1 MSFCADCGFKKETVD
16 NFCQSCGA
24 PQHIAAVTSDSVLG
38 KTSHLMPDAVPNYG
52 STATSQPE
60 FLKELTSV
68 KESVLTELGKRLMNP
83 VFFVIMY
90 IVTMVPTYLLPYVG
104 SNSSV
109 INGLGAAM
117 GIGFNPAFWFHAG
130 ALAILILITWLRGQ
144 LIRKSWL
151 ISLPIAASLFDML
164 PGLSMIPMVPTML
177 HVVTIISGAKE
188 DADK

>member
-1 MSFCADCGFKKETVD
+1 MSFCADCGFKNEAGD
-16 NFCQSCGA
+16 NFCQSCGS
-24 PQHIAAVTSDSVLG
+24 PQNIAAVASDSASG
-38 KTSHLMPDAVPNYG
+38 KTFIRAPDVVPNNG
-52 STATSQPE
+52 SASASQPE
-60 FLKELTSV
+60 FLKELASA
-68 KESVLTELGKRLMNP
+68 KESILAELGKRLMNP

-109 INGLGAAM
+109 INGLGVAM

-130 ALAILILITWLRGQ
+130 ALAILVLITWLRGQ

-164 PGLSMIPMVPTML
+164 PGLSMIPMVPTIL
-177 HVVTIISGAKE
+177 HVVAIVSGAKE
-188 DADK
+188 DTGK